1 MSLCSVDPSAFLL
14 LHKESL
20 LEEGVDSGVWDD
32 SLLEAALAYPL
43 TEASLA
49 IADVA
54 AIAAA
59 YAVGMLRYRPFA
71 SGNQRAAFLALGL
84 FLYSNDWRLE
94 ASQEEAA
101 AVIRR
106 VACGDMDEDG
116 LANWVR
122 RYL

>member
-1 MSLCSVDPSAFLL
+1 MSLCPVDRAAFLL

-20 LEEGVDSGVWDD
+20 LDEGADCGAWDD
-32 SLLEAALAYPL
+32 DLLEAAIGYPL

-59 YAVGMLRYRPFA
+59 YAVGMLKYRPFA
-71 SGNQRAAFLALGL
+71 SGNQRAAFLALGI

-94 ASQEEAA
+94 ASQDQAA
-101 AVIRR
+101 AAIRR
-106 VACGDMDEDG
+106 VACGEMDEDA

-122 RYL
+122 VHL